1 MVFLICINAEALTP
15 AENPSTKDGERTMTT
30 GNVLY
35 LLMSIGMFAVF
46 AAILAYYSWQQS
58 RQGPEIVPTSS
69 SPASHP
75 EPQHGVMA

>member
-1 MVFLICINAEALTP
+1 
-15 AENPSTKDGERTMTT
+15 MTT

-46 AAILAYYSWQQS
+46 AVVLAYQSWQQS
-58 RQGPEIVPTSS
+58 RRGAEVVPASS

-75 EPQHGVMA
+75 EPHYGLTA

>member
-1 MVFLICINAEALTP
+1 
-15 AENPSTKDGERTMTT
+15 MTT